1 MTEPQPELL
10 GYAEQ
15 TPAEKHLAVSSQT
28 FPAQKNVRFKEPD
41 VHKE

>member
-1 MTEPQPELL
+1 MNYIFISEPQPELL

-15 TPAEKHLAVSSQT
+15 TPAVLILIK
-28 FPAQKNVRFKEPD
+28 QKNVRFFEPD